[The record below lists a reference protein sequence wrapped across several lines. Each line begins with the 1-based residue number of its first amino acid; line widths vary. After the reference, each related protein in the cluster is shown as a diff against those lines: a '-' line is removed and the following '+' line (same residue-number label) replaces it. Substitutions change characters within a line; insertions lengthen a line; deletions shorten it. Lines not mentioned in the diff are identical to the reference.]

1 MTMNMEA
8 KFSFRN
14 IFAPRVVHSF
24 INFRHSPVQSV
35 AVKNIATG
43 RVERDNENKSA
54 VRCVPLHRKTLIR
67 GPSKKVSQRPG
78 MASPSNK
85 QKNR

>member
-1 MTMNMEA
+1 MNMEA

-14 IFAPRVVHSF
+14 SL

-35 AVKNIATG
+35 SVKNIATG

-54 VRCVPLHRKTLIR
+54 VRCVPLHHKTLIR
-67 GPSKKVSQRPG
+67 GPSKKVSQQPG
-78 MASPSNK
+78 MASPLNK
-85 QKNR
+85 QTNR